1 VTTGAPRS
9 ARDPRRRWRARLIR
23 TVLVTLGLFAALVLA
38 GLGYELSL
46 PSVGNAPDL
55 VAKVVITHRGVIGRL
70 PLPTKLSEAVVAVE
84 DEHFYSNVLLNVFDG
99 AARAALA
106 TIQGSGD
113 PGGSTIAQQLAK
125 QLYDTGG
132 GFGATL
138 EQVGLGLKLSIT
150 YSRAQVLEMYLNAV
164 YFGNGYWGYVSAS
177 HGYFGVAPD
186 RLNWAAAAM
195 LAGLLQAPSAYDP
208 ILHFALAK
216 QRQLH
221 VLDQLVA
228 NHVLTAAEADTAY
241 QAPLS
246 LRRFG
251 YQRGQAST

>member
-1 VTTGAPRS
+1 MTPGAPKFVS
-9 ARDPRRRWRARLIR
+9 GSRRVWKARLVRAFIAA
-23 TVLVTLGLFAALVLA
+23 LGLLAALVIA
-38 GLGYELSL
+38 GLGYEVSL

-55 VAKVVITHRGVIGRL
+55 AANIVIAHQGVIGRL
-70 PLPTKLSEAVVAVE
+70 PLPAKLAEAVVSVE

-99 AARAALA
+99 AARAGLA
-106 TIQGSGD
+106 TIHGSTD

-125 QLYDTGG
+125 QLYDTGS

-138 EQVGLGLKLSIT
+138 EQVGLGLKLSMR

-186 RLNWAAAAM
+186 RLTWAEAAM

-208 ILHFALAK
+208 NLHLALAK
-216 QRQLH
+216 QRQRH

-228 NHVLTAAEADTAY
+228 NHVLTAARADAAY
-241 QAPLS
+241 WAPLS
-246 LRRFG
+246 LR
-251 YQRGQAST
+251 